1 MMRVSEICLI
11 SVVVL
16 ATLAFGGTEGPYFS
30 VVQVVLLGL
39 GVLLLATYRT
49 VQLGKPRLPV
59 AIPLLLVALVLLQI
73 APLPSSV
80 VQLFGA
86 PEDRLTGTSFVN
98 VSIAPYQTLSGL
110 VILLTYLAAFYLTI
124 VVCWHPSGSRH
135 LVYALLAL
143 GTFEACYG
151 LFQYL
156 TGWQQILSYVKTSD
170 LEAATG
176 TYINRDHYAGFLTML
191 LPFALTLA
199 CHQFE
204 EIRGSQRGPSKR
216 VRSFLSHQESPKL
229 FLWLF
234 VATIL
239 VVAIVFS
246 KSRMGIIS
254 AGVAT
259 LLVITLLSTSGWR
272 KRSTLLLAAL
282 FVCAALGVIGWIGP
296 EPVITRFEA
305 LGQEYAPGGENRWA
319 IWQDTL
325 KLVRQHPWFGTGLGT
340 FSLAYPS
347 VQTAFPNSIVDH
359 AHNDYVEF
367 ASELGLP
374 AGLSLLTAF
383 FYGLLQIIHRVRTGE
398 VQSDQAV
405 VFGCFG
411 GLVAISLHSLADF
424 NLHIP
429 ANGLV
434 FAVVLGMAYANTPR
448 QMQRAPGRQGIAIG
462 RE

>member
-1 MMRVSEICLI
+1 MVHVSKICLI

-16 ATLAFGGTEGPYFS
+16 AALAFGGTEGPYFS

-39 GVLLLATYRT
+39 GVLLLATYSAAG
-49 VQLGKPRLPV
+49 LDKPRLPV

-80 VQLFGA
+80 VQLVGA
-86 PEDRLTGTSFVN
+86 PGDRLNGTSFVN
-98 VSIAPYQTLSGL
+98 VSIAPYKTLSDL
-110 VILLTYLAAFYLTI
+110 VILLTYLAAFYLTL

-156 TGWQQILSYVKTSD
+156 TGWQQIFSYVKTYD
-170 LEAATG
+170 REAATG

-191 LPFALTLA
+191 LPFAFTLA

-204 EIRGSQRGPSKR
+204 EIRGSQRDPSKR
-216 VRSFLSHQESPKL
+216 VRSFLSHPESHKL

-239 VVAIVFS
+239 VVALVFS
-246 KSRMGIIS
+246 QSRMGIIS

-259 LLVITLLSTSGWR
+259 LLVITLISTSGWR

-282 FVCAALGVIGWIGP
+282 FFCAALGVIAWIGP

-374 AGLSLLTAF
+374 AGLLLLTGF
-383 FYGLLQIIHRVRTGE
+383 FYGLLQVIHRVRTGE

-411 GLVAISLHSLADF
+411 GLVAISLHSLTDF

-434 FAVVLGMAYANTPR
+434 FAVVLGMAYANTRR
-448 QMQRAPGRQGIAIG
+448 QMQRARGRQGIAIG